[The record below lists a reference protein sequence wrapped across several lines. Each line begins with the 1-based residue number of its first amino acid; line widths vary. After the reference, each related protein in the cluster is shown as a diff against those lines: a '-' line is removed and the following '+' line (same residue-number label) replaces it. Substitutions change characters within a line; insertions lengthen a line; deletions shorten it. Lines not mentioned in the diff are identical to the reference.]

1 MAELDGMGGAV
12 DIAPGYRIVAPGLLG
27 TVTARERRPPGALDR
42 GPELITP
49 AFDRAMEAA
58 GLREVMNLDLAV
70 RHVPP
75 PPSAPQTRT
84 VAGEE
89 ALVLEVP
96 DLGADVGQVVLAVD
110 GAGAV
115 TWSFPETSTR
125 EIEPP
130 QVRGTG
136 GVKRFVVRWTAP
148 PLPQPDGT
156 ERGLFGAIGRTFLK
170 VLVYPVTDAVLGPV
184 TEHFAR
190 RWETSQRPY
199 NLRPFRPESFRAP
212 TVGPLT
218 GPEWENLG
226 TGPALLFVHGTISTS
241 HGGFGS
247 LPVETMAEL
256 HRRYR
261 GRVFAFD
268 HFTLSHSPEENV
280 AELAARMPDGI
291 DVEVDIVSHSRG
303 GLVTRLLAG
312 ELDGVA
318 APGLRVRR
326 AVFVATPNHGT
337 SLADADHMIAFID
350 RYTSILNIVPPGP
363 LLVVSEILEAIV
375 TMVKIIGSAA
385 LHGLDGLRAMDP
397 RGDLIARLDRGR
409 APTADYYAIAAD
421 YRPTGALLSLVA
433 GGVAN
438 AVIDRVFG
446 DAANDLVVPT
456 LGVSRGGAD
465 PVALVAGDQTFTF
478 PDSAGVLHTSFF
490 GAPETTGRLLD
501 WLPG

>member
-1 MAELDGMGGAV
+1 MAHLDGTGGAV
-12 DIAPGYRIVAPGLLG
+12 DVAPGYRIVAPGLLG
-27 TVTARERRPPGALDR
+27 TVTARERRTPGVPDR
-42 GPELITP
+42 GPELVTP
-49 AFDRAMEAA
+49 AFDRVMEAA

-84 VAGEE
+84 VAGED
-89 ALVLEVP
+89 ALVLEAP

-110 GAGAV
+110 EAGAV

-125 EIEPP
+125 DIEPP
-130 QVRGTG
+130 QVRGSG

-148 PLPQPDGT
+148 SPPQSDST
-156 ERGLFGAIGRTFLK
+156 ERGLFGAVGRAFLK

-190 RWETSQRPY
+190 RWETRQRPY
-199 NLRPFRPESFRAP
+199 TVRPFRPEGFRVP
-212 TVGPLT
+212 TLGPLT
-218 GPEWENLG
+218 GPEWEHLAS
-226 TGPALLFVHGTISTS
+226 GPALLFVHGTISTS

-256 HRRYR
+256 HRRYA

-291 DVEVDIVSHSRG
+291 SVEVDIVSHSRG
-303 GLVTRLLAG
+303 GLVTRVLAG
-312 ELDGVA
+312 ELGGGTT
-318 APGLRVRR
+318 PGLAVRR

-337 SLADADHMIAFID
+337 ALADADHMIAFID

-363 LLVVSEILEAIV
+363 LQVVSEILEAIV
-375 TMVKIIGSAA
+375 TIVKIIGSAA
-385 LHGLDGLRAMDP
+385 LHGLDGLLAMDP
-397 RGDLIARLDRGR
+397 RGDLIERLEDAP
-409 APTADYYAIAAD
+409 APTADYYAMAAD

-433 GGVAN
+433 GGVAD

-446 DAANDLVVPT
+446 NLANDLVVPT
-456 LGVSRGGAD
+456 LGVSRGGAG
-465 PVALVAGDQTFTF
+465 PVPLVAGDRSFTF

-490 GAPETTGRLLD
+490 GAPETTAHLLD

>member
-1 MAELDGMGGAV
+1 MAELNGTGGAV
-12 DIAPGYRIVAPGLLG
+12 DVAPGYRIVAPGLLG

-49 AFDRAMEAA
+49 AFDHAMEAA

-70 RHVPP
+70 RQVPV
-75 PPSAPQTRT
+75 PPSAAQTRT
-84 VAGEE
+84 VAGED
-89 ALVLEVP
+89 AFVLETP

-130 QVRGTG
+130 RDRGAG

-148 PLPQPDGT
+148 PQPQTDET
-156 ERGLFGAIGRTFLK
+156 ERGLFGAVGRTFLK

-190 RWETSQRPY
+190 AWETRQRPY
-199 NLRPFRPESFRAP
+199 TLRPFRPEGFRVP
-212 TVGPLT
+212 SLGPLT
-218 GPEWENLG
+218 GPEWEHLG

-247 LPVETMAEL
+247 LPIETMTEL
-256 HRRYR
+256 YRRYH

-280 AELAARMPDGI
+280 AELAARMPDGMS
-291 DVEVDIVSHSRG
+291 VEVDVVSHSRG
-303 GLVTRLLAG
+303 GLVSRVLAG
-312 ELDGVA
+312 ELDGGA
-318 APGLRVRR
+318 APGLSVRR

-337 SLADADHMIAFID
+337 ALADADHMIAFID
-350 RYTSILNIVPPGP
+350 RYTSILNLAPPGP
-363 LLVVSEILEAIV
+363 LQVVSEILEAIV
-375 TMVKIIGSAA
+375 TIVKIIGSAA
-385 LHGLDGLRAMDP
+385 LHGLEGLMAMDP
-397 RGDLIARLDRGR
+397 RGDLIERLDRGR
-409 APTADYYAIAAD
+409 RPTADYYAIAAD

-446 DAANDLVVPT
+446 GTANDLVVPT
-456 LGVSRGGAD
+456 LGVSQGSTA
-465 PVALVAGDQTFTF
+465 PAPLVAGNRAFTF

-490 GAPETTGRLLD
+490 GAPETTAQLLS